1 MLISQVL
8 EEQSIVD
15 SLRLVNWKPS
25 LIKLPLNDDFNL
37 KFCDHDI
44 PFLLKLFFFSSDF
57 TVNTE
62 NGSRM
67 NGNNLRTVGLGTT
80 IISYEH
86 YMSLPFLQG

>member
-44 PFLLKLFFFSSDF
+44 PFLLKFSFFFRATS
-57 TVNTE
+57 
-62 NGSRM
+62 
-67 NGNNLRTVGLGTT
+67 
-80 IISYEH
+80 
-86 YMSLPFLQG
+86 P

>member
-25 LIKLPLNDDFNL
+25 LIKLALNQNFNL

-44 PFLLKLFFFSSDF
+44 PFSESSVSLFFFERRHHKHRKLF
-57 TVNTE
+57 E
-62 NGSRM
+62 N
-67 NGNNLRTVGLGTT
+67 
-80 IISYEH
+80 E
-86 YMSLPFLQG
+86 